1 MFGDIDE
8 FIGVD
13 MRPLGG
19 IVWLLSGVARPFGGT
34 TGVLT
39 GVFGGAVGDSLVGGG

>member
-13 MRPLGG
+13 MRPGG
-19 IVWLLSGVARPFGGT
+19 IVCVLSGVVRPFGGT

-39 GVFGGAVGDSLVGGG
+39 GVLGTAA